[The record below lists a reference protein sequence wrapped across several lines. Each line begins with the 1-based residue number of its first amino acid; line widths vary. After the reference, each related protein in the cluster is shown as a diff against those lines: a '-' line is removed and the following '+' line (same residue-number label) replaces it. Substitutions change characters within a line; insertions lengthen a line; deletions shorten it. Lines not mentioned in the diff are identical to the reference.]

1 MDGTTPRATLR
12 SFVDKLRP
20 IGLVQEAMFSGRYS
34 PAIAAQVDGLQ
45 DKFRLATETVDAIF
59 EAADQVVW
67 TEIPGTRVFKH
78 LSFMRRVV
86 RNTLRASAPL
96 ANGSCP
102 FIDKLPAEI
111 RRKILIDELS
121 VLPSRN
127 LPIYPACGGDRG
139 GLSNRPQRPNAL
151 ADLMLLNKK
160 IRNEIAE
167 AVYEERTF
175 AIHVHPGFQD
185 AGIEFLH
192 VGRQPL
198 QYLDH
203 IGDGRFT
210 KFRTGE
216 MFGFCRLKKIEVHI
230 FPDDGVFQHSSINTY
245 FMNIALVRLLTR
257 NSDEEFDRITSIRI
271 VFQEADPFKP
281 TAVSSW
287 WDTVKD
293 RPRETSIHGISDVEL
308 VLRPFA
314 LLTHVHQ
321 VDVQLPEHVDRHV
334 RSVKFVESLV
344 HCMTAT
350 TQQGTFNSDALEMK
364 IESARFALEDHIRR
378 KLYGSGRRIDVP
390 KITGEELEDDKQSQ
404 ESEDDDDDDND
415 NMKITSEDD
424 PPEDQPSSDMDGDQT
439 PNASHDA
446 AEYAM
451 FDEDGGF
458 PDDLD
463 SLHEDMDVAPNAL
476 SEKVARF
483 VECFSVTGDV
493 ARMYLDR
500 NGEDLERACQ
510 NFMDMSDV
518 EKAAKSKRRAFNDG
532 PATPSEH
539 SESTYPGGGSGA
551 PSGAGEVDHKRKG
564 NDMGKSE
571 NKKGK
576 QRATRATDDD
586 DNVYKNVRWDDDSDD
601 EDDDD
606 NHPNGSLSNNRFHA
620 LRAGQSSTQQ
630 EFDTASWQNFDPQN
644 ATRSQM
650 QRRQRRLNAL
660 NHQRRR
666 NFFTGGQDDH
676 ASSSTSG
683 VNGSDR
689 GRPTERD
696 TLRLASHTTAT
707 TSSNNARGVA
717 RPSRTV
723 VRRDSSTS
731 LAANYSE
738 DGQQVSEYRPYE
750 SPRTTTSRSQMVEQR
765 MRYLMEIGDIDQDS
779 TGHRSTSNDHFSP
792 SHLPA
797 QHDGAASSSRA
808 SNAFGG
814 AQSQLNGVT
823 NGFLN
828 GHNPFTHNP
837 FDDHTLTTQSEY
849 HGLSLNEMGET
860 SFSNAVFSELGSL
873 HDSSSMQQPN
883 AAESSAAAQLHASWN
898 TGNYNPGGYDNAPLP
913 IPGSYDSY
921 VSALSVNEQ
930 RIQMELQR
938 DLVRAG
944 LLDPS
949 PLFGLPVH
957 AATHSTQQ
965 SSYSTTS
972 NAVAPPSLQHS
983 GLTSSLEDM
992 DVDATEDAS
1001 PEEELVGT
1009 KQQGDGDF

>member
-1 MDGTTPRATLR
+1 MEDTTPRAMKR

-45 DKFRLATETVDAIF
+45 DKFDLATETVDAIF

-78 LSFMRRVV
+78 ASFMRRVV
-86 RNTLRASAPL
+86 RNTLRASTPPGD
-96 ANGSCP
+96 GSCP

-111 RRKILIDELS
+111 RRKILIDGLN

-127 LPIYPACGGDRG
+127 LPIYPVCGGDPG
-139 GLSNRPQRPNAL
+139 GPSNRHQRPNAL
-151 ADLMLLNKK
+151 VDLMLLNKK
-160 IRNEIAE
+160 IRDEIAE

-216 MFGFCRLKKIEVHI
+216 MFGFCRLKKIEIHI
-230 FPDDGVFQHSSINTY
+230 FPEDGVFQHSAINTY

-257 NSDEEFDRITSIRI
+257 NSEKEFDRITSIRI
-271 VFQEADPFKP
+271 VFQESDPFKP

-350 TQQGTFNSDALEMK
+350 TLQGTFNSDALEMK
-364 IESARFALEDHIRR
+364 IEGARFALEDHIRR
-378 KLYGSGRRIDVP
+378 KLYGSGRHIDVP

-404 ESEDDDDDDND
+404 ESEDDDDDND
-415 NMKITSEDD
+415 NMEITSEDD
-424 PPEDQPSSDMDGDQT
+424 PSEDQPSSDMDEDQS
-439 PNASHDA
+439 PNASHDV

-463 SLHEDMDVAPNAL
+463 SLHEDIDVAPNAL

-510 NFMDMSDV
+510 NFMDTSDV
-518 EKAAKSKRRAFNDG
+518 EKAAESKRRAFNDG
-532 PATPSEH
+532 PATPSDH
-539 SESTYPGGGSGA
+539 NESTYPAGGSGG
-551 PSGAGEVDHKRKG
+551 PSDSGEVDHKRKG
-564 NDMGKSE
+564 KDMGKGE

-576 QRATRATDDD
+576 QRATRVADDD
-586 DNVYKNVRWDDDSDD
+586 ENVYKNVRWDDDSDS
-601 EDDDD
+601 EDDNDD
-606 NHPNGSLSNNRFHA
+606 HPNGSLSNNRFHA

-630 EFDTASWQNFDPQN
+630 ESDTAYWQNFAPQN
-644 ATRSQM
+644 ETRSQL
-650 QRRQRRLNAL
+650 QRRQRRINAL
-660 NHQRRR
+660 KHQRRR
-666 NFFTGGQDDH
+666 NFFTEGQDDH

-689 GRPTERD
+689 GRPTERSALHLADD
-696 TLRLASHTTAT
+696 TTTT
-707 TSSNNARGVA
+707 TSSNNVRGVA
-717 RPSRTV
+717 RPSRTI

-750 SPRTTTSRSQMVEQR
+750 SPRATTSRSQMVEQR
-765 MRYLMEIGDIDQDS
+765 MRYLAGLGHTAEDS
-779 TGHRSTSNDHFSP
+779 TEHRSTSNDPSSP
-792 SHLPA
+792 S
-797 QHDGAASSSRA
+797 RR
-808 SNAFGG
+808 
-814 AQSQLNGVT
+814 
-823 NGFLN
+823 
-828 GHNPFTHNP
+828 
-837 FDDHTLTTQSEY
+837 
-849 HGLSLNEMGET
+849 
-860 SFSNAVFSELGSL
+860 
-873 HDSSSMQQPN
+873 
-883 AAESSAAAQLHASWN
+883 
-898 TGNYNPGGYDNAPLP
+898 PG
-913 IPGSYDSY
+913 
-921 VSALSVNEQ
+921 
-930 RIQMELQR
+930 
-938 DLVRAG
+938 
-944 LLDPS
+944 
-949 PLFGLPVH
+949 
-957 AATHSTQQ
+957 
-965 SSYSTTS
+965 
-972 NAVAPPSLQHS
+972 
-983 GLTSSLEDM
+983 
-992 DVDATEDAS
+992 
-1001 PEEELVGT
+1001 
-1009 KQQGDGDF
+1009 